1 MKRKIQ
7 YILLSLTACILLTG
21 CQNVEEPTNT
31 VPSVKTDKV
40 MFVGMTRAR
49 LVGNVSSK
57 SICKFLLSTHEDL
70 SEAVEL
76 DAMIGDEEGNT
87 YYRYV
92 DNLTPATTYYVALYA
107 TDGYSKVI
115 GNIESF
121 KTNSCLGIA
130 EVTLEDW
137 DTGEKQVFNNNIPC
151 FLYSESNG
159 EWIQS
164 CFLDLLFAEDKW
176 TISGKDNIGFDDGN
190 KKIYAYYS
198 TGELN
203 VEDCTKIHL
212 WANYDFLYGSSE
224 VLNNENP
231 NAHIAMKHA
240 LAKVSFE
247 IKKDEAY
254 KEEFVVTT
262 ANLRNNYNYE
272 GRDYNAIKF
281 DAFFNLLTG
290 EFSEG
295 KIGFGHDGLFIK
307 DIKIYIESEKANT
320 IDYFVIPTS
329 FDDNQAML
337 QLIPSDG
344 WNKSFESPLGKAT
357 WESGKHYTYPVTVTA
372 AGLVIGDVRVEEW
385 QNNEGETIIIN

>member
-7 YILLSLTACILLTG
+7 YILLSLTTCILLTG

-31 VPSVKTDKV
+31 VPTVKTDKV
-40 MFVGMTRAR
+40 TLVGMNSAH

-57 SICKFLLSTHEDL
+57 TIGKFLLSTNEDL
-70 SEAVEL
+70 SDAVEL
-76 DAMIGDEEGNT
+76 NAEIDEHNT

-121 KTNSCLGIA
+121 KTSSCLGIA

-137 DTGEKQVFNNNIPC
+137 DTGEKQAFNNNLPC
-151 FLYSESNG
+151 FLFSESNG

-164 CFLDLLFAEDKW
+164 CFLDLLFSEDKW
-176 TISGKDNIGFDDGN
+176 TTSGKDNIGFDDGN
-190 KKIYAYYS
+190 KKIYAYHS

-203 VEDCTKIHL
+203 VEDCTKIYL
-212 WANYDFLYGSSE
+212 WGSADFIYGNSE

-240 LAKVSFE
+240 MAKVSFE
-247 IKKDEAY
+247 IKKDAEY
-254 KEEFVVTT
+254 KDEFVIKY
-262 ANLRNNYNYE
+262 ANLRNNYK
-272 GRDYNAIKF
+272 GGDYNAIKL

-295 KIGFGHDGLFIK
+295 KIGFGHDGLFTK
-307 DIKIYIESEKANT
+307 DLELAIDSEKGNT
-320 IDYFVIPTS
+320 IDFFAIPTS

-337 QLIPSDG
+337 ILTAYGS
-344 WNKSFESPLGKAT
+344 WKSFESPLGKAT

-372 AGLVIGDVRVEEW
+372 TGLVIGDVRVEEW
-385 QNNEGETIIIN
+385 YNQEGETIIIN

>member
-31 VPSVKTDKV
+31 VPTVKTDKA

-115 GNIESF
+115 GNVESF
-121 KTNSCLGIA
+121 KTSSCLGIA

-137 DTGEKQVFNNNIPC
+137 DTGEKQTFNNNLPC

-159 EWIQS
+159 EWIQNS
-164 CFLDLLFAEDKW
+164 FLDLLFAEDKW

-247 IKKDEAY
+247 IKQDPEYKDE
-254 KEEFVVTT
+254 FVIKN
-262 ANLRNNYNYE
+262 ACLWNNYKV
-272 GRDYNAIKF
+272 GDYDAIKW
-281 DAFFNLLTG
+281 DAYFNLLTG

-295 KIGFGHDGLFIK
+295 EIGFGHDGLPTKELELAI
-307 DIKIYIESEKANT
+307 DSEQSIT
-320 IDYFVIPTS
+320 IDFFAIPTT
-329 FDDNQAML
+329 FDDNQAL
-337 QLIPSDG
+337 LELTTYGSWD
-344 WNKSFESPLGKAT
+344 KVFESPLGKAT

-372 AGLVIGDVRVEEW
+372 TGLVIGDVRVEEW
-385 QNNEGETIIIN
+385 NNQEGETIIIN

>member
-7 YILLSLTACILLTG
+7 YILLSLTTCILLTG

-31 VPSVKTDKV
+31 VPTVKTDKV
-40 MFVGMTRAR
+40 TLVGMNSAH

-57 SICKFLLSTHEDL
+57 TIGKFLLSTNEDL
-70 SEAVEL
+70 SDAVEL
-76 DAMIGDEEGNT
+76 NAEIDEHNT

-121 KTNSCLGIA
+121 KTSSCLGIA

-137 DTGEKQVFNNNIPC
+137 DTGEKQAFNNNLPC
-151 FLYSESNG
+151 FLFSESNG

-164 CFLDLLFAEDKW
+164 CFLDLLFSEDKW
-176 TISGKDNIGFDDGN
+176 TTSGKDNIGFDDGN
-190 KKIYAYYS
+190 KKIYAYHS

-203 VEDCTKIHL
+203 VEDCSKIHL
-212 WANYDFLYGSSE
+212 WANSDFLYGSSE

-247 IKKDEAY
+247 IKQDPEY
-254 KEEFVVTT
+254 KENFVITT
-262 ANLRNNYNYE
+262 ANLRNNFQ
-272 GRDYNAIKF
+272 GRDFDAIKF
-281 DAFFNLLTG
+281 DTFFNLLTG
-290 EFSEG
+290 ELSEG
-295 KIGFGHDGLFIK
+295 EIGSGHDGLFIK

-337 QLIPSDG
+337 QLIPSDD